1 MILVSRINGFS
12 RVAFAPVALERFARH
27 WPCFGEVKGALA
39 FTFARN
45 GDLIDLEG
53 DDSGLDPAGVAAL
66 ADDAKALAG
75 LAPLEPNPWM
85 ESRP

>member
-1 MILVSRINGFS
+1 MLLVSRINGES
-12 RVAFAPVALERFARH
+12 RVTLAPAALERFARH
-27 WPCFGEVKGALA
+27 WPCFGEVRGALA

-53 DDSGLDPAGVAAL
+53 DDSALDPSGVAAL

-75 LAPLEPNPWM
+75 LAPLERNPWL
-85 ESRP
+85 EAR